1 MPHQVIH
8 CMRPF
13 YQVTK
18 DTELHLSALRN
29 MFLIR
34 QNGCQIYIDSEELSN
49 RSLLVP
55 NIDRTSRLLDCM
67 HIVYHVHYG
76 ILHREYTIHLYVQI
90 IQNCTHQIG
99 VYEPYKLLYNFTK
112 CKCIAMTKYCP
123 RT

>member
-1 MPHQVIH
+1 
-8 CMRPF
+8 
-13 YQVTK
+13 
-18 DTELHLSALRN
+18 

-34 QNGCQIYIDSEELSN
+34 QKGCQIYIDSEELSN

-55 NIDRTSRLLDCM
+55 NINPTSRLLDCM

-99 VYEPYKLLYNFTK
+99 VYKLYKLYTS
-112 CKCIAMTKYCP
+112 Y
-123 RT
+123 

>member
-1 MPHQVIH
+1 MPHQVFH

-18 DTELHLSALRN
+18 DTEFHLSALRN

-34 QNGCQIYIDSEELSN
+34 QKGCQIYIDSEELSN

-55 NIDRTSRLLDCM
+55 NIDPTSRRLDCM

-99 VYEPYKLLYNFTK
+99 VYKLYKLYTS
-112 CKCIAMTKYCP
+112 Y
-123 RT
+123 

>member
-55 NIDRTSRLLDCM
+55 NIDPTSRRLDCM
-67 HIVYHVHYG
+67 HIVYHVH
-76 ILHREYTIHLYVQI
+76 T
-90 IQNCTHQIG
+90 
-99 VYEPYKLLYNFTK
+99 
-112 CKCIAMTKYCP
+112 
-123 RT
+123 